1 MNCLHFHHH
10 SVLGILVP
18 TVFFAALDRG
28 DVTSSTAGAGLPPAF
43 VPLVSDSVRRYILQI
58 SRGIAIIL
66 PVV

>member
-1 MNCLHFHHH
+1 MTFWQYVMTF
-10 SVLGILVP
+10 SGE
-18 TVFFAALDRG
+18 VFPDVFAALDRG